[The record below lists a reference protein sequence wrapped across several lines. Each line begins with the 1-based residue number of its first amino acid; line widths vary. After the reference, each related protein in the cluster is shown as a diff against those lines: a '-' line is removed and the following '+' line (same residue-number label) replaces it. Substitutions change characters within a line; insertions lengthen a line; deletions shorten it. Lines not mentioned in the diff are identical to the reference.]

1 MAYLT
6 DIKDNVRNIHEK
18 LLTYDL
24 GMFGLTPKLLVLHVG
39 YQDDPSERYI
49 RSKMEAGKRCGIDVV
64 VKRIDPQL
72 ATTDYL
78 IAEIK
83 SAVHSQQRY
92 DGIILQLPVPD
103 TVNLKKV
110 YQVLPVD
117 MDVDGVT
124 PEALGRLAKGYPK
137 FIPCTPKGILTILRD
152 HKIEIAGKRVAVIGR
167 SEIVGKPMAMVFTNE
182 NATVSLCHSKT
193 ENLASI
199 TKEADII
206 VCAVGRMGFLTADL
220 VKDGA
225 FVVDVGINLT
235 MDGKLRGD
243 VAEAVA
249 EKATVT
255 PVPGGVGLTTV
266 LSLMQN
272 TALACFRTYRPEYL
286 KDRYL

>member
-72 ATTDYL
+72 ATTDWL
-78 IAEIK
+78 IAEIEY
-83 SAVHSQQRY
+83 AVHSEQRY
-92 DGIILQLPVPD
+92 DGIILQLPVPE
-103 TVNLKKV
+103 TVDLKKV

-152 HKIEIAGKRVAVIGR
+152 HKVEIAGKRVAVIGR

-182 NATVSLCHSKT
+182 NATVTLCHSKT
-193 ENLASI
+193 EYLASI
-199 TKEADII
+199 TKKADII
-206 VCAVGRMGFLTADL
+206 VCAVGRMGFLTPNM
-220 VKDGA
+220 VKEGA

-235 MDGKLRGD
+235 KDGKLRGD

-249 EKATVT
+249 DKATVT

-286 KDRYL
+286 KERYL